1 MLTNFW
7 EELTTNEI
15 KKINRKTVLI
25 FPFSSI
31 EQHGPH
37 LPLNTDKK
45 ILEGI
50 KLAEMCIV
58 SQVEL
63 KDISDKSIDAMSF
76 EEEKIAVV
84 ISLASG
90 EKCERCWTVLPE
102 VDSNPHNLCER
113 CDTVWQSFQ

>member
-1 MLTNFW
+1 MKNLNSKNSVVNIDNSQQSSW
-7 EELTTNEI
+7 KRRKDARPPEI
-15 KKINRKTVLI
+15 I
-25 FPFSSI
+25 
-31 EQHGPH
+31 QAA
-37 LPLNTDKK
+37 KK
-45 ILEGI
+45 ILEEI

-113 CDTVWQSFQ
+113 CDTVWQSFP